1 MVIALRRRSCLA
13 PSASSLTSTASSQ
26 ESCGQRW
33 SLGSRYHGSVANCGI
48 CRCVIILRGLTD
60 YGRLAL
66 QPILEPSAPIPFH
79 EATLDLAEMAVE
91 PNFSFRL
98 PPPPHLAKKAHLPQP
113 NRLDHVGSAFPPA
126 GAGDLTVPGS
136 KTRPEGPVNQPA
148 GKSALRSASLWR
160 PTRLFALIVDNI
172 TRLTLGLAIFD
183 QF

>member
-1 MVIALRRRSCLA
+1 M
-13 PSASSLTSTASSQ
+13 
-26 ESCGQRW
+26 
-33 SLGSRYHGSVANCGI
+33 
-48 CRCVIILRGLTD
+48 
-60 YGRLAL
+60 
-66 QPILEPSAPIPFH
+66 QPILDHCAPVLIH
-79 EATLDLAEMAVE
+79 YATLDLAEMAVE